1 MADNTIALGIR
12 PPALPD
18 YNALTVQRANMMQG
32 FAEQDAM
39 RQQTANAMLR
49 QQSQDARQAQQ
60 DQMAMQDRTLRLSDE
75 ATTRTKAA
83 TDAENSLLGNSVNA
97 MRYMPLAQRLDFYK
111 AHVAPTLLK
120 RGVTQEQID
129 SITPESVL
137 SGEHLSDQELNSI
150 SAQFGGATVVPKTTA
165 LGNRMVQE
173 NPITGVVKEVL
184 AAPPAAPP
192 SGYAQKPDGTYRA
205 IVGGPADPRVIA
217 GNRAPPRASGGG
229 AGLPPGF
236 VLD

>member
-83 TDAENSLLGNSVNA
+83 TDAEIKRVRAEQEARRDPDAAAKLARELGMEFDPA
-97 MRYMPLAQRLDFYK
+97 RP
-111 AHVAPTLLK
+111 VAAK
-120 RGVTQEQID
+120 
-129 SITPESVL
+129 SIP
-137 SGEHLSDQELNSI
+137 
-150 SAQFGGATVVPKTTA
+150 
-165 LGNRMVQE
+165 
-173 NPITGVVKEVL
+173 
-184 AAPPAAPP
+184 
-192 SGYAQKPDGTYRA
+192 
-205 IVGGPADPRVIA
+205 
-217 GNRAPPRASGGG
+217 
-229 AGLPPGF
+229 
-236 VLD
+236 